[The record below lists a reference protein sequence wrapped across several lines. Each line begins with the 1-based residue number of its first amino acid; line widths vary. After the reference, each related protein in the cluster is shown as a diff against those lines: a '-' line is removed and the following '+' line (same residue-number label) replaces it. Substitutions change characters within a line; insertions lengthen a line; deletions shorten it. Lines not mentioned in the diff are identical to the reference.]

1 MTRAARRACVG
12 FAALLLITFA
22 APSPADAAT
31 GATVSTDPT
40 GAHVKLVRRGTWVE
54 VRAPGDGDATNNGS
68 GPASSCQRR
77 WVPTKYPNYLY
88 PGVVAPDINVVAMP
102 AAPGPEYVAYH
113 VYCGGVYIT
122 SVWLAPSAFSPTAGA
137 VDVRAIAEQL
147 ARDLP
152 YPAATVRVSPEGRGL
167 TGLESWFWVEGY
179 AGPLRD
185 AVDELGFRVE
195 VEAVPAS
202 VHWDFG
208 DGSPVRPGT
217 LGQAAP
223 TRSDVVHTYE
233 TSSRSE
239 PISVRASIRLDVRF
253 RVNDEPWEALDP
265 VVRSASR
272 TYPVVESR
280 AALVA
285 SR

>member
-1 MTRAARRACVG
+1 VTRIARRACVA
-12 FAALLLITFA
+12 FAALFVITFA
-22 APSPADAAT
+22 FPSVAGAAPGVA
-31 GATVSTDPT
+31 VSTDPT

-54 VRAPGDGDATNNGS
+54 VRAPGASEGS
-68 GPASSCQRR
+68 GGGGATATGCQRR

-88 PGVVAPDINVVAMP
+88 PGKVDPDINPVPMP
-102 AAPGPEYVAYH
+102 ASPGPEYIAYH

-122 SVWLAPSAFSPTAGA
+122 SVWLPPSAFEPTAGA
-137 VDVRAIAEQL
+137 LDVRAIAEQL

-179 AGPLRD
+179 AAPLHD

-202 VHWDFG
+202 VQWDFG
-208 DGSPVRPGT
+208 DDSPAQPGT

-223 TRSDVVHTYE
+223 ARSDVVHTYE
-233 TSSRSE
+233 RTSRAG
-239 PISVRASIRLDVRF
+239 PITIRASVRLDVRF
-253 RVNDEPWEALDP
+253 RANDEPWQALDP
-265 VVRSASR
+265 VFR
-272 TYPVVESR
+272 TATRAYPVAQSR

-285 SR
+285 PR